1 MPVTKNKKNK
11 AADNSTGSLK
21 ALFKRYNRK
30 KVTAKGVSQFFTA
43 VFYRLGYM
51 AELTVILTAKKIKK
65 SAYLIYRKFKR
76 VFKEIRIFTD
86 RLLDGILD
94 DLGLPFARIKGA
106 FIYIKRLRKIGKK
119 DASRQTNK
127 EVRQYVAQGVKNNKQ
142 FFPVFVSYMVPVFFF
157 VVMVGVITFGL
168 NQSYAVKV
176 SLDGQEIGVID
187 NYTVLKNADSVIK
200 NKLVT
205 LDDGQKWSMEPLIA
219 ITTKMGN
226 TVIDERQL
234 SDKILEA
241 SEEDI
246 VTATGLYVD
255 GKFQGAVEDVTPI
268 QQAIDSMLEPYDDG
282 AENKTVG
289 FVQDVSLTEGIFF
302 TDTIVDEN
310 KLSEKITGLV
320 EGEVWYTVVSGDS
333 PSLIASKNGLR
344 LRELYNLNPE
354 LEGGGLWVGDQ
365 VLVSQAVPFLQ
376 VKEVVR
382 EVRDVET
389 AYSTEHRANNSM
401 NLGTTKTVQ
410 KGEKGLN
417 KVTVDVTYIDGIAQ
431 SETVIE
437 TQVIKE
443 PVQEIIEV
451 GRYLPSVG
459 VLTNAG
465 SGAFGWPTGGGVRIS
480 RGFAGQYPA
489 HNGVDIAGPYGTP
502 IYASDSGIV
511 TTAKYTNRGYGVYL
525 IVDHGNGYQTV
536 YGHCSSLLVGYGEQ
550 VQKGQLIARMGSTG
564 NSTGNHLHFEIKS
577 GNYRYDPYKFW

>member
-1 MPVTKNKKNK
+1 MPVIKNKNNK
-11 AADNSTGSLK
+11 AAKTDGLLS
-21 ALFKRYNRK
+21 LFKTYNK
-30 KVTAKGVSQFFTA
+30 EKVTADGVKKFFTA
-43 VFYRLGYM
+43 LFYRLGYM
-51 AELTVILTAKKIKK
+51 AELTVIVAWKKVKK
-65 SAYLIYRKFKR
+65 SAYILYRILKR
-76 VFKEIRIFTD
+76 IFKEIRIFTD
-86 RLLDGILD
+86 RLLDGILE

-106 FIYIKRLRKIGKK
+106 FIYIKRLIRIGKK
-119 DASRQTNK
+119 DSSRQTGK
-127 EVRQYVAQGVKNNKQ
+127 EVREYVAQGVKNNKQ
-142 FFPVFVSYMVPVFFF
+142 FLPVFVSYLIPAMCFAL
-157 VVMVGVITFGL
+157 MVGVITYGL
-168 NQSYAVKV
+168 NQSYAIKV
-176 SLDGQEIGVID
+176 SLDGEEIGVVD

-205 LDDGQKWSMEPLIA
+205 LDDSQQWTMNPKIE
-219 ITTKMGN
+219 ITTKTGN
-226 TVIDERQL
+226 KVVDERQL
-234 SDKILEA
+234 SDAILQA

-246 VTATGLYVD
+246 VTATGFYVD
-255 GKFQGAVEDVTPI
+255 GKFYGAVENVEPV
-268 QQAIDSMLEPYDDG
+268 QNAINSMLAPYEDG
-282 AENKTVG
+282 NENKTVG
-289 FVQDVSLTEGIFF
+289 FVQDVSLAEGIFF
-302 TDTIVDEN
+302 TDTIVDESD
-310 KLSEKITGLV
+310 LTEKITGLV

-333 PSLIASKNGLR
+333 PSLVASKNGLR

-365 VLVSQAVPFLQ
+365 LLVSQAVPFLQ

-389 AYSTEHRANNSM
+389 AYTTEQRANNSM

-417 KVTVDVTYIDGIAQ
+417 KVTVDVTYIDGIAN

-437 TQVIKE
+437 TVVIKE
-443 PVQEIIEV
+443 PVKEIIEV

-459 VLTNAG
+459 VFTNIG
-465 SGAFGWPTGGGVRIS
+465 SGAFGWPTGGGVRVS

-502 IYASDSGIV
+502 IYASDAGIV

-577 GNYRYDPYKFW
+577 GNHRYDPYKFWY

>member
-1 MPVTKNKKNK
+1 MPVIKNKNNK
-11 AADNSTGSLK
+11 AAKTDGLLS
-21 ALFKRYNRK
+21 LFKTYNK
-30 KVTAKGVSQFFTA
+30 EKVTADGVKKFFTA
-43 VFYRLGYM
+43 LFYRLGYM
-51 AELTVILTAKKIKK
+51 AELTVIVAWKKVKK
-65 SAYLIYRKFKR
+65 SAYILYRILKR
-76 VFKEIRIFTD
+76 IFKEIRIFTD
-86 RLLDGILD
+86 RLLDGILE

-106 FIYIKRLRKIGKK
+106 FIYIKRLIRIGKK
-119 DASRQTNK
+119 DSSRQTGK
-127 EVRQYVAQGVKNNKQ
+127 EVREYVAQGVKNNKQ
-142 FFPVFVSYMVPVFFF
+142 FLPVFVSYLIPAMCFAL
-157 VVMVGVITFGL
+157 MVGVITYGL
-168 NQSYAVKV
+168 NQSYAIKV
-176 SLDGQEIGVID
+176 SLDGEEIGVVD

-205 LDDGQKWSMEPLIA
+205 LDDSQQWTMNPKIE
-219 ITTKMGN
+219 ITTKTGN
-226 TVIDERQL
+226 KVVDERQL
-234 SDKILEA
+234 SDAILQA

-246 VTATGLYVD
+246 VTATGFYVD
-255 GKFQGAVEDVTPI
+255 GKFYGAVENVEPV
-268 QQAIDSMLEPYDDG
+268 QNAINSMLAPYEDG
-282 AENKTVG
+282 NENKTVG
-289 FVQDVSLTEGIFF
+289 FVQDVSLAEGIFF
-302 TDTIVDEN
+302 TDTIVDESD
-310 KLSEKITGLV
+310 LTEKITGLV

-365 VLVSQAVPFLQ
+365 LLVSQAVPFLQ

-389 AYSTEHRANNSM
+389 AYTTEQRANNSM

-417 KVTVDVTYIDGIAQ
+417 KVTVDVTYIDGIAN

-437 TQVIKE
+437 TVVIKE
-443 PVQEIIEV
+443 PVKEIIEV

-459 VLTNAG
+459 VFTNIG
-465 SGAFGWPTGGGVRIS
+465 SGAFGWPTGGGVRVS

-502 IYASDSGIV
+502 IYASDAGIV

-577 GNYRYDPYKFW
+577 GNHRYDPYKFWY